1 MLHERCRSQGGDA
14 CVWRSAAAE
23 IYE

>member
-1 MLHERCRSQGGDA
+1 MLHERCRSRGDDA
-14 CVWRSAAAE
+14 CVWHSAAAE